1 MFELYWEYY
10 VMGIILLPAIILAIY
25 AQCKVTS
32 TYKKYTNELSQ
43 KGMKSQD
50 LARLLLDCADLQE
63 IQVIRVN
70 GELTDYYDHKHK
82 TVALS
87 SSTYN
92 SSSISAL
99 GVTAHEVGHAL
110 QYKNNYLPI
119 KLRSIIIPIVN
130 IWSNLL
136 WPLVILG
143 IILNFAVLPTSAAG
157 KVLMWIGIGFYGLI
171 ALLDVLT
178 LPVEY
183 NASHRAIKILEQSEI
198 LDKEETAKARKVL
211 SAAALTYVAS
221 LLNSLLNLLRFIL
234 VFVMHSKKDD

>member
-1 MFELYWEYY
+1 
-10 VMGIILLPAIILAIY
+10 
-25 AQCKVTS
+25 
-32 TYKKYTNELSQ
+32 
-43 KGMKSQD
+43 MKSQD

-171 ALLDVLT
+171 ALLDVIT

-198 LDKEETAKARKVL
+198 LDKEETNKARKVL

>member
-32 TYKKYTNELSQ
+32 TYKKYSNELSQ
-43 KGMKSQD
+43 KDMKSQD

-171 ALLDVLT
+171 ALLDVIT

-198 LDKEETAKARKVL
+198 LDKEETNKARKVL

>member
-32 TYKKYTNELSQ
+32 TYKKYSNELSQ
-43 KGMKSQD
+43 KGMQSQD

-171 ALLDVLT
+171 ALLDVIT

-198 LDKEETAKARKVL
+198 LDKEETNKARKVL

>member
-32 TYKKYTNELSQ
+32 TYKQYSNELSQ

-171 ALLDVLT
+171 ALLDVIT

-198 LDKEETAKARKVL
+198 LDKEETNKARKVL

-221 LLNSLLNLLRFIL
+221 LLNSLLNLLRLIL

>member
-143 IILNFAVLPTSAAG
+143 IILNFAVLPTSVAG

-171 ALLDVLT
+171 ALLDVIT

-198 LDKEETAKARKVL
+198 LDKEETNKARKVL

>member
-32 TYKKYTNELSQ
+32 TYKKYSNELSQ

-99 GVTAHEVGHAL
+99 GVTVHEVGHAL

-171 ALLDVLT
+171 ALLDVIT

-198 LDKEETAKARKVL
+198 LDKEETNKARKVL